1 MATLDARTTTL
12 PPGPRLPAL
21 VQTFLF
27 LAVRRQTHRH
37 LRRRYG
43 ETFTTRIAGDRLVV
57 TLTRPDHI
65 REVFAGS
72 PTIFH
77 AGDGN
82 AILRPVMGE
91 HSLLITDEDE
101 HLRARKL
108 LMPAFNGAALR
119 GYGGLM
125 TELAEADAAR
135 WPVGRPFAV
144 HPRMNAVTLEII
156 LRVVFGMGEGPRLA
170 ELRPRLRRISD
181 IGPLTVLGWTYPRL
195 RTVGRWRH
203 NFENLAR
210 VNHLLYEEIADRKKV
225 ADLADR
231 GDVLSRLVAAG
242 RAEQSGE
249 LSDKELRDQMIT
261 LLLAG
266 HETTATALAW
276 SFHELARRP
285 DIQRRAQ
292 RAADEGDEDYLQAVA
307 KEAMRKRP
315 VIQNVARMLTEPTE
329 VAGYRLPAGTV
340 VGPSISLVH
349 EDATLHDDPEDFR
362 PARFEG
368 KQPEAGTW
376 IPFGGGVRRCIGAG
390 FSLQEAAKVLRAVLV
405 RYDIRPERAKP
416 EFPKPR
422 NITLTPSR
430 GARIIATPR

>member
-1 MATLDARTTTL
+1 MATLEANEAVTL
-12 PPGPRLPAL
+12 PPGPKLPPL
-21 VQTFLF
+21 VQTILF
-27 LAVRRQTHRH
+27 LVARRQTHLR
-37 LRRRYG
+37 LRRRFG

-57 TLTRPDHI
+57 TLTRPEHI

-119 GYGGLM
+119 GYGDLM
-125 TELAEADAAR
+125 AELAAEDADG
-135 WPVGRPFAV
+135 WPVGRPFPT

-181 IGPLTVLGWTYPRL
+181 IGPLTVLGWTYPNL
-195 RTVGRWRH
+195 RRVGRWKR
-203 NFENLAR
+203 NFENLRR
-210 VNHLLYEEIADRKKV
+210 VDELLYAEIADRKS
-225 ADLADR
+225 AGDLADR
-231 GDVLSRLVAAG
+231 GDVLSRLLTAG
-242 RAEQSGE
+242 GGE
-249 LSDKELRDQMIT
+249 LSDRELRDQMIT

-285 DIQRRAQ
+285 DIQRLARQ
-292 RAADEGDEDYLQAVA
+292 AADEGDDDYLQAVA

-315 VIQNVARMLTEPTE
+315 VIQNVARMLTEPTT
-329 VAGYRLPAGTV
+329 VAGYHLPAGAI

-349 EDATLHDDPEDFR
+349 QDATLYDDPSDFR
-362 PARFEG
+362 PDRFVG
-368 KQPEAGTW
+368 KQPDAGTW

-390 FSLQEAAKVLRAVLV
+390 FSVQEAAAVLRAVLT
-405 RYDIRPERAKP
+405 RYTLRADNPRP

-422 NITLTPSR
+422 NITLTPAR
-430 GARIIATPR
+430 GGRVIATPR

>member
-1 MATLDARTTTL
+1 MATLEAKDARTL
-12 PPGPRLPAL
+12 PPGPRSPAL
-21 VQTFLF
+21 VQTILF
-27 LAVRRQTHRH
+27 LVARRQTHLR

-57 TLTRPDHI
+57 TLTRPEHI
-65 REVFAGS
+65 RDVFAGS
-72 PTIFH
+72 PTVFH
-77 AGDGN
+77 AGEGN
-82 AILRPVMGE
+82 AILQPVMGR

-119 GYGGLM
+119 GYRDLM
-125 TELAEADAAR
+125 AELAADDAR
-135 WPVGRPFAV
+135 GWPVGRPFPV

-181 IGPLTVLGWTYPRL
+181 IGPLTVLGWTYPWL
-195 RTVGRWRH
+195 RTFGRWRQ
-203 NFENLAR
+203 NFENLRA
-210 VNHLLYEEIADRKKV
+210 VNRLLYAEIADRKR
-225 ADLADR
+225 AGDLADR
-231 GDVLSRLVAAG
+231 GDVLSRLLTAAG
-242 RAEQSGE
+242 GE
-249 LSDKELRDQMIT
+249 LSDVELRDQMIT

-285 DIQRRAQ
+285 DIQRLAQ
-292 RAADEGDEDYLQAVA
+292 RAADDGDEDYLQAVV

-315 VIQNVARMLTEPTE
+315 VIQNVARRLTEPTE
-329 VAGYRLPAGTV
+329 VAGYLLPAGTI

-349 EDATLHDDPEDFR
+349 QDATLHDDPGDFR
-362 PARFEG
+362 PDRFVG

-390 FSLQEAAKVLRAVLV
+390 FSQQEAAVVLREVLS
-405 RYDIRPERAKP
+405 RYDLRPERAKP

-422 NITLTPSR
+422 NITLTPAR
-430 GARIIATPR
+430 GGRVIATPR

>member
-1 MATLDARTTTL
+1 MATLEAKDAGHL
-12 PPGPRLPAL
+12 PPGPRTPAL
-21 VQTFLF
+21 AQTILF
-27 LAVRRQTHRH
+27 LVARRRTH
-37 LRRRYG
+37 LRLRERYG
-43 ETFTTRIAGDRLVV
+43 DTFTTRIAGDRLVV
-57 TLTRPDHI
+57 TLTRPEHI

-72 PTIFH
+72 PTVFH

-82 AILRPVMGE
+82 AILRPVMGA

-119 GYGGLM
+119 GYGDLM
-125 TELAEADAAR
+125 ASLATDDAER
-135 WPVGRPFAV
+135 WPTGRAFPV

-181 IGPLTVLGWTYPRL
+181 IGPLTVLGWSYPRL
-195 RTVGRWRH
+195 RRFGRWRQ
-203 NFENLAR
+203 NFENLDR
-210 VNHLLYEEIADRKKV
+210 VNHLLYAEIADRKKV
-225 ADLADR
+225 GDLADR
-231 GDVLSRLVAAG
+231 GDVLSRLLTAG
-242 RAEQSGE
+242 GGE
-249 LSDKELRDQMIT
+249 LSDEELRDQMIT

-285 DIQRRAQ
+285 DLQRTAQ
-292 RAADEGDEDYLQAVA
+292 QAADDGDEDYLQAVA

-329 VAGYRLPAGTV
+329 VAGYRLPTGTV

-349 EDATLHDDPEDFR
+349 QDATLHDDPSDFR
-362 PARFEG
+362 PDRFVG
-368 KQPEAGTW
+368 KQPDAGTW

-390 FSLQEAAKVLRAVLV
+390 FSLQEAAAVLRAVLT
-405 RYDIRPERAKP
+405 RYDLRPDRAKP
-416 EFPKPR
+416 ELPKPR
-422 NITLTPSR
+422 NITLTPAR
-430 GARIIATPR
+430 GGRIIATPR